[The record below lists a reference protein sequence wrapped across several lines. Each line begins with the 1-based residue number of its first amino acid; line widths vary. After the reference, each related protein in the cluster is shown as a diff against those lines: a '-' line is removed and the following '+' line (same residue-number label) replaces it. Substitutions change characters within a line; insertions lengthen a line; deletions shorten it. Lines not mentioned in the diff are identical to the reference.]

1 MKLLLKNGQEFLGVS
16 VASDRPVA
24 GEVVFN
30 TSMAGYIES
39 MTDPSYAGQILVF
52 TYPLIGN
59 YGVPKR
65 ATRNNVLRRPYESKR
80 IQVKGI
86 VVQNYIDDYSHHAAS
101 ASLAEFC
108 SSAGVPA
115 LSGVDTRALTQLL
128 RESGTMEG
136 WLVPESWTLEESM
149 EKLQQPDFVNDVF
162 PRICSPETQI
172 YGEAGKTV
180 LLVDVGVKE
189 NILRSLL
196 ARDLTVCRAPWHA
209 DLGSLAKQVDAI
221 VIGNGPGDPQ
231 DLTELV
237 AVLRRILEQFDKP
250 VLGICL
256 GNQLL
261 ALAAGASTYKLPYG
275 HRGVNQPVQE
285 LETRRCFITSQNHG
299 YAVDDTSIPDGWTPW
314 FRNLNDNTNEGIRCK
329 GRPFLGVQFHPEG
342 CPGPD
347 DTAHVFDEFAE
358 RLNR

>member
-1 MKLLLKNGQEFLGVS
+1 MKLLLKDGQEFPGVC

-30 TSMAGYIES
+30 TSMSGYIES

-52 TYPLIGN
+52 TYPLLGN

-65 ATRNNVLRRPYESKR
+65 ATKSNVLRRPFESTHIR
-80 IQVKGI
+80 VRGI
-86 VVQNYIDDYSHHAAS
+86 VIQSYIGRYSHHTAS
-101 ASLAEFC
+101 TSLAEFC
-108 SSAGVPA
+108 SSSDIPA
-115 LSGVDTRALTQLL
+115 LSGVDTRALTQHL

-136 WLVPESWTLEESM
+136 WLVPDSWTLEKSM
-149 EKLQQPDFVNDVF
+149 RELPQPDFPNDIF
-162 PRICSPETQI
+162 PRICSSETQI
-172 YGEAGKTV
+172 YGDGRKSV

-196 ARDLTVCRAPWHA
+196 ARDLTVYRAPWYA
-209 DLGSLAKQVDAI
+209 DLATLAKQTDAI

-231 DLTELV
+231 ELAGLI

-285 LETRRCFITSQNHG
+285 LGTGRCFITSQNHG
-299 YAVDDTSIPDGWTPW
+299 YAVDDGSIPEGWIPW
-314 FRNLNDNTNEGIRCK
+314 FRNLNDNTNEGIRCTS
-329 GRPFLGVQFHPEG
+329 RPLFGVQFHPEG
-342 CPGPD
+342 CPGPT
-347 DTAHVFDEFAE
+347 DTAHLFDEFVD